1 MGSRGSVGS
10 LWPRRSRQAA
20 EYVKYDGEPPAEWRG
35 AVGPSVPDGEGLD
48 TDGIEVVEQAVGAA
62 TVVETHFRIR
72 CECGK
77 RWWAIDLQPT
87 TCPRCQKWV
96 SIRPTD

>member
-1 MGSRGSVGS
+1 MASRGSIGS
-10 LWPRRSRQAA
+10 LWPKRSRQVA
-20 EYVKYDGEPPAEWRG
+20 EYVKYDGEPPSEWKG
-35 AVGPSVPDGEGLD
+35 AVRPGSTSREPLA

-62 TVVETHFRIR
+62 AVVETHFRIR

-96 SIRPTD
+96 SIRSAD